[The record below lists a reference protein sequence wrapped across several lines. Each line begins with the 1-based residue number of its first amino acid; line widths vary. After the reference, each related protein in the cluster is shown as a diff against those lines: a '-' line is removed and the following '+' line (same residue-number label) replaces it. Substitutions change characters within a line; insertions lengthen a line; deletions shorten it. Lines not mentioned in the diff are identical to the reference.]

1 MFAFSHI
8 VIFKLNQ
15 HIKQLRTDRNSKEIN
30 LAKLSSRIIVT
41 QHVSCNMIFERPYTV
56 FTNGGHVGKNWCQV
70 MEARLCKIN
79 KNCKSRLSVNL
90 RVFSTDS
97 TLNNFVR
104 TFFKYNYVGSL
115 QPLMFS
121 TDILFSIKRDAY
133 MFKETGWFCRFPNHP
148 KFDKWAMAAE
158 KRQTCWPRL
167 HIKTESESQ
176 LTTIL

>member
-1 MFAFSHI
+1 
-8 VIFKLNQ
+8 
-15 HIKQLRTDRNSKEIN
+15 
-30 LAKLSSRIIVT
+30 
-41 QHVSCNMIFERPYTV
+41 MIFERPYTV

-133 MFKETGWFCRFPNHP
+133 MFKETDDFVGFRIIRSSISGRWLPKSGKHVGPDFTLKPSPKASSLQFC
-148 KFDKWAMAAE
+148 
-158 KRQTCWPRL
+158 
-167 HIKTESESQ
+167 KTEMK
-176 LTTIL
+176 TDIGGKKKKK